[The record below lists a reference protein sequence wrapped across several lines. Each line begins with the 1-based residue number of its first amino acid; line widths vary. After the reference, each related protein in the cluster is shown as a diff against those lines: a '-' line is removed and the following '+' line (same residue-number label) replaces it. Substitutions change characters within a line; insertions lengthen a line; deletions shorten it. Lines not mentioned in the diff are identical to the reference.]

1 MDRTVGVVLICVISS
16 IVLAAQTLPVTAH
29 VHDRYFADSDG
40 KPLLIMGDS
49 PQSMIANL
57 DPNAMAVYMADRR
70 RLGFNSILVDALC
83 TTYTGGNGNGTSYD
97 GTAPFTSGSNPSNY
111 DLSTP
116 NSDYFDQLDGLVKR
130 AANNRLIVFLDPI
143 ETGGWLVT
151 LENNGATKAYKFGA
165 YLGKRYGRFA
175 NIVWQSG
182 NDFQSWST
190 SRTDN
195 DLVHQVMSG
204 IASADPGHSQ
214 TIELNYN
221 FSYSNQDPVLGD
233 VLNLDACYT
242 YYETYN
248 CFVRAYAR
256 SPQTPVFL
264 VEANYE
270 YENATGAL
278 PGPAG
283 TYVLREQAYWTL
295 TSGGVGQLYGNHYT
309 WLFPPG
315 WQSFLDSPGALE
327 IQYINQLF
335 GQLPW
340 WNLATDTSHEV
351 VTAGYGAYNGSN
363 GDLPAA
369 TYCTTAWVPAGTFAL
384 SYCPNATTLTVDLA
398 KFAGPTRA
406 RWYDPSNG
414 TFTAIPGSPFHHF
427 GTQEFSTPGSN
438 HDGDPD
444 WVLVLDPF
452 R

>member
-1 MDRTVGVVLICVISS
+1 MRSLLLS
-16 IVLAAQTLPVTAH
+16 AQTFPVTAQANG
-29 VHDRYFADSDG
+29 RYLADSDG
-40 KPLLIMGDS
+40 KPILIMGDS

-57 DPNAMAVYMADRR
+57 DPNSMAVYMADRH

-83 TTYTGGNGNGTSYD
+83 TTYTGGNENGTSYD
-97 GTAPFTSGSNPSNY
+97 GTPPFTSGSDPSSY

-116 NSDYFDQLDGLVKR
+116 NSAYFDQLDGLVKR
-130 AANNRLIVFLDPI
+130 AENDKLIVFLDPI

-151 LENNGATKAYKFGA
+151 LENNGPTKAYKFGA
-165 YLGKRYGRFA
+165 YLGKRYAGFA

-182 NDFQSWST
+182 NDFQSWDT
-190 SRTDN
+190 SATDN
-195 DLVHQVMSG
+195 NLVHQVMLG
-204 IASADPGHSQ
+204 IASTDPGHSQ

-221 FSYSNQDPVLGD
+221 FSYSNLDPILGD
-233 VLNLDACYT
+233 VLDLDACYT

-256 SPQTPVFL
+256 SPLTPVFL

-295 TSGGVGQLYGNHYT
+295 TSGGVGQLYGSHYT

-335 GQLPW
+335 GKLPW
-340 WNLATDTSHEV
+340 WNLVPDTSHEV

-369 TYCTTAWVPAGTFAL
+369 TYCTAAWIPAGTFAV

-398 KFAGPTRA
+398 KFSGSTEA
-406 RWYDPSNG
+406 RWYDPSDG
-414 TFTAIPGSPFHHF
+414 TFTKISGSPFPNS
-427 GTQEFSTPGSN
+427 GKREFPMPGNN

-444 WVLVLDPF
+444 WVLVLEPS